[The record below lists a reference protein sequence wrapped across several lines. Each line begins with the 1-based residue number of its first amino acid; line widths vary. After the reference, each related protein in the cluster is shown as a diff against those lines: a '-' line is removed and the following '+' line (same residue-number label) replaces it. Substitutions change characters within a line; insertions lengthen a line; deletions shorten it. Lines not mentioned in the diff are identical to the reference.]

1 MLEIK
6 RMTNNRDALEP
17 GTVIN
22 GYEIETIVGGGGFGV
37 VYRARHMLLR
47 EFVAI
52 KEYFPLELAVRRSG
66 GVYPR
71 DSAGLHFHEGL
82 RRFVDEA
89 RILVRFRDDPT
100 IVSCRDLFELNGTA
114 YLVME
119 YVDGQPLSQVLRLRE
134 VRGQLLS
141 EKELLALM
149 IPLTESLERIHASV
163 LHRDIKPSNIL
174 IRKAGGRPVLID
186 FGAAKQ
192 NAALQTKSL
201 APFSPGYAAPE
212 QVGEGSLGPW
222 TDVYGLGAVM
232 WRIVAGTIGGKS
244 PQPARAEAREYAVL
258 QGRDDPLLK
267 IRLHA
272 RRRPSRPP
280 VRRMLKDDP
289 RLMVQLNADGR
300 FSPLVSAMIEKC
312 LELDAN
318 VRIRDSSELLAL
330 LRIAASGQ
338 SVLSTED
345 SPFHE
350 AARARHLRAIEVLCR
365 VGWGTNDRG
374 ETLLHVASQADNLD
388 EIKVL
393 LEANANI
400 TARDRS
406 GDTPMH
412 AAAANGAAKAI
423 STLVA
428 AGADVDDTNN
438 DRFTALHLA
447 ARKGQFTAITA
458 LLAAGADVLA
468 GEGEHSTSLHLAAEA
483 GQVTSINALVEAGA
497 RCDVVDDDSY
507 SPLHL
512 AAREGHVAAIKA
524 LVDWGSDGVSN
535 DEEEAPLAPLVLAV
549 QSGHLDAVKAL
560 LAAGFCA
567 DAGLGLEEPTPL
579 HWASRR
585 GDVAIVKVLLASGAD
600 VWRIDEEG
608 DTPLHWAASAGQAEA
623 IEALVAGGAAVW
635 VKNRFSDATPLHLAA
650 MYGPATAVEALLAA
664 GADVSAYT
672 RSGETPLD
680 WAMHNKRT
688 MPVLVAAGA
697 KEGSIEDPFDRPI

>member
-22 GYEIETIVGGGGFGV
+22 GYEIDTIIGGGGFGV
-37 VYRARHMLLR
+37 VYRARHILLR

-52 KEYFPLELAVRRSG
+52 KEYFPLELAVRRSD
-66 GVYPR
+66 GVNPR
-71 DSAGLHFHEGL
+71 DSAGSNFHEGL

-134 VRGQLLS
+134 LRGQLLS

-174 IRKAGGRPVLID
+174 IRKAGGRPVLVD

-192 NAALQTKSL
+192 NVALQTKSL

-244 PQPARAEAREYAVL
+244 PQPVRAEAREYAVL
-258 QGRDDPLLK
+258 QGKDDPLLK
-267 IRLHA
+267 
-272 RRRPSRPP
+272 
-280 VRRMLKDDP
+280 
-289 RLMVQLNADGR
+289 VQLNADGR

-330 LRIAASGQ
+330 LRIASSGQ
-338 SVLSTED
+338 IVRSTED

-365 VGWGTNDRG
+365 VGWGTNDQG

-388 EIKVL
+388 EIRIL
-393 LEANANI
+393 LEANADI

-447 ARKGQFTAITA
+447 ARKGQVTAITA

-468 GEGEHSTSLHLAAEA
+468 GEGEHSTPLHLAAEA

-497 RCDVVDDDSY
+497 RCDAVDDDWY

-512 AAREGHVAAIKA
+512 AAREGHVSAIKA
-524 LVDWGSDGVSN
+524 LVDWGSDGGSQN
-535 DEEEAPLAPLVLAV
+535 EEEAPLVLAV
-549 QSGHLDAVKAL
+549 RSGHLDAVQAL
-560 LAAGFCA
+560 LAAGFFA
-567 DAGLGLEEPTPL
+567 DVGFGLEEPTPL
-579 HWASRR
+579 HWAARR
-585 GDVAIVKVLLASGAD
+585 GDVAIIKVLLASGAD

-650 MYGPATAVEALLAA
+650 KYGPATAVEALLAA
-664 GADVSAYT
+664 GADASAYS
-672 RSGETPLD
+672 RFGETPLD

-688 MPVLVAAGA
+688 MSVLVAAGA
-697 KEGSIEDPFDRPI
+697 VGSGNCGL